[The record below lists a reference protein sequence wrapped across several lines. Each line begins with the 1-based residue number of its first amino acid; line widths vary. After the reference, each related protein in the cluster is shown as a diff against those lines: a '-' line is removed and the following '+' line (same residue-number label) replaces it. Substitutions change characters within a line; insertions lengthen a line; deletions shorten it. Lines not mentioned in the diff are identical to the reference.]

1 MHFDTRLVH
10 AGSVPGDPHAPTSTP
25 IYQTATFAQ
34 EDALG
39 GGRYDYTRSGNPTRE
54 VLERQLAELE
64 GGTHASA
71 FASGMAVFEGGWPK
85 YVAAAVGVVMLA
97 TALMRICPLY
107 SLIGVR
113 TCRMR

>member
-1 MHFDTRLVH
+1 MTVNVGLIDRIFRAV
-10 AGSVPGDPHAPTSTP
+10 
-25 IYQTATFAQ
+25 
-34 EDALG
+34 LG
-39 GGRYDYTRSGNPTRE
+39 V
-54 VLERQLAELE
+54 VLLYL
-64 GGTHASA
+64 A